1 MKIEV
6 IRIFNCDRYCISHIY
21 IDGSYVCDGIE
32 DTDRMLDDTMTVEYI
47 KSKKVYGKTAIPI
60 GTYEMTID
68 IVSPKFKQKPYYK
81 NFCNGKLPRL
91 HNVKGFLGI
100 LWHRGMDENST
111 AGCMILGYNKV
122 KGKVI
127 NSQEAFEKVY
137 HKLDIANR
145 IGEKIWVKYS
155 RTY

>member
-1 MKIEV
+1 MIEV
-6 IRIFNCDRYCISHIY
+6 IRVFNCDRYCISHIY

-32 DTDRMLDDTMTVEYI
+32 DTDRMLDDTMTEEYI
-47 KSKKVYGKTAIPI
+47 ISKKVKKKTAIPI

-68 IVSPKFKQKPYYK
+68 IISPKFQQKEYYK
-81 NFCNGKLPRL
+81 KFCNGKLPRL
-91 HNVKGFLGI
+91 KGVKGFLGI
-100 LWHRGMDENST
+100 LWHRGIDENST
-111 AGCMILGYNKV
+111 AGCLILGYNKV

-137 HKLDIANR
+137 HKLDIMNR
-145 IGEKIWVKYS
+145 IGQKIWVKYS